1 MIYYNLSLI
10 HYRLATSSTYQ
21 YMNMCPPPP
30 VIDLPPPLVECTQN
44 ITLGKIGNIVAK
56 TLLPINVL
64 LILGSIVAE
73 TKFAS
78 QNQKCFPTKSKI
90 AVFHQSAHRPWST
103 TTVPLCRVLSCIL
116 KTRNIVFCASL
127 NSFSEICFVYA

>member
-1 MIYYNLSLI
+1 
-10 HYRLATSSTYQ
+10 
-21 YMNMCPPPP
+21 MCPP

-44 ITLGKIGNIVAK
+44 TTLGKLGNIVAK

-64 LILGSIVAE
+64 LILGNIVAE

-90 AVFHQSAHRPWST
+90 YFEGGTDWHK
-103 TTVPLCRVLSCIL
+103 LCSISLRTDPGALLLCL
-116 KTRNIVFCASL
+116 CAEYYHIE
-127 NSFSEICFVYA
+127 NDKHCFLCEP